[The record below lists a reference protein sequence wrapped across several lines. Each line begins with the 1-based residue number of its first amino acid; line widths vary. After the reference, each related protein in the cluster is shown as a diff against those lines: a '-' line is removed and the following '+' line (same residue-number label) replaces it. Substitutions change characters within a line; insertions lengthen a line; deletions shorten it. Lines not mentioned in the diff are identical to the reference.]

1 MSARKSA
8 NQQDI
13 TMEKLL
19 KSQNSPWL
27 KHRRNLC
34 FLFLWMAA
42 QICFEASLTEMV
54 LRGCLRVLGVIMEY
68 DLFRWWLN
76 MGLLISYAYHT
87 WLCKGQ
93 TLEGPPKA
101 GQMSAVSVQVWPWR
115 WDEEELNWEI
125 QEWNSLSVCH
135 WRSHTT
141 TLCLSF
147 IPYEAFAPT
156 SIFISV

>member
-19 KSQNSPWL
+19 KSQNSLWL

-93 TLEGPPKA
+93 TLEGPPKGWA
-101 GQMSAVSVQVWPWR
+101 DECCVSTGLTLKMGWGR
-115 WDEEELNWEI
+115 AELGDTRVEFPF
-125 QEWNSLSVCH
+125 
-135 WRSHTT
+135 
-141 TLCLSF
+141 CLSLTKSYHN
-147 IPYEAFAPT
+147 PVP
-156 SIFISV
+156 